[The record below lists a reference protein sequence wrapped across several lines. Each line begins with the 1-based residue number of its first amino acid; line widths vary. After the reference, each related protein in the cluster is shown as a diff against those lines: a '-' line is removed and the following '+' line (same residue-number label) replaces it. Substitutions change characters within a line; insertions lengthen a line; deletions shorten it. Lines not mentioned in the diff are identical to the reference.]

1 MASYSPGTSFYP
13 CPLSAADVFKP
24 QPAPPPIYYLKDHVR
39 VEYND
44 SDWPTTPEGEEEAH
58 KEETD
63 DLNRMDAVGDASMVV
78 RAQPLLGLLSMR
90 MREHREQERSASN
103 RSEGEGI
110 SKEGRFASPGMPSVP
125 FLHSLLTLV
134 AEQSAKVDIPQG
146 PPSALKY
153 SKVLAESNGKPC
165 PRKPLAANASTNVN
179 ARKKSKAASKPSRR
193 RVQVVLT
200 RATEEKEN
208 LPHIPSDSDE
218 IDDPLQT
225 AHAHPAQKNQ
235 SKGQEQ
241 EQKHLFNIDTLPDPF
256 ILTSSDECDDP
267 LEGGQSETK
276 GAAAGEPDRVKGVT
290 TTDFDPAPVTTADAA
305 GAEKAWALKSCL
317 RAANASPK
325 GHTVSFKD
333 PLLKFHFYYY
343 PDPNDI
349 WSQCGLSMRP
359 TRKSFISFLLILG
372 HSPASHRQTLS
383 LSY

>member
-1 MASYSPGTSFYP
+1 MTSYSPGTSFYP

-24 QPAPPPIYYLKDHVR
+24 QPAPPPVYYLKDHVR

-58 KEETD
+58 KEVTNG
-63 DLNRMDAVGDASMVV
+63 LSRISAAGDASMKA
-78 RAQPLLGLLSMR
+78 RAPAPLGLLSAR
-90 MREHREQERSASN
+90 MREHREQEKSASN
-103 RSEGEGI
+103 ESEGEGI

-125 FLHSLLTLV
+125 FLHILLTLV
-134 AEQSAKVDIPQG
+134 AEQAAKADIPQG

-153 SKVLAESNGKPC
+153 SKVLTESNVKPC
-165 PRKPLAANASTNVN
+165 ARKPLAANANANAN

-208 LPHIPSDSDE
+208 LPHVLSGSDE

-241 EQKHLFNIDTLPDPF
+241 EQKHLFNDIDTLPDPF

-267 LEGGQSETK
+267 LQGGQNETIS
-276 GAAAGEPDRVKGVT
+276 AVAGEPDRVKGVT
-290 TTDFDPAPVTTADAA
+290 TTDFDPAPVTTAGAA
-305 GAEKAWALKSCL
+305 GAGNAWTPKSCL

-333 PLLKFHFYYY
+333 PLLKFHFYHY

-359 TRKSFISFLLILG
+359 TRKSFHIL
-372 HSPASHRQTLS
+372 PTNLRPLTCKP
-383 LSY
+383 

>member
-1 MASYSPGTSFYP
+1 MTSYSPGTSFYP

-24 QPAPPPIYYLKDHVR
+24 QPAPPPVYYLKDHVR

-58 KEETD
+58 KEVTNG
-63 DLNRMDAVGDASMVV
+63 LSRISAAGDASMKA
-78 RAQPLLGLLSMR
+78 RAPAPLGLLSAR
-90 MREHREQERSASN
+90 MREHREQEKSASN
-103 RSEGEGI
+103 ESEGEGI

-125 FLHSLLTLV
+125 FLHILLTLI
-134 AEQSAKVDIPQG
+134 AEQSAKADIPQG
-146 PPSALKY
+146 PPSVLKY
-153 SKVLAESNGKPC
+153 SKVLTESNVNPRA
-165 PRKPLAANASTNVN
+165 RKPLAANAN
-179 ARKKSKAASKPSRR
+179 ANTGKKSKAASKPSRR

-200 RATEEKEN
+200 RASEEKEN
-208 LPHIPSDSDE
+208 LPHVSSDSE

-225 AHAHPAQKNQ
+225 AHAHPAQKDS

-241 EQKHLFNIDTLPDPF
+241 EQKYLFNNIDTLPDPF
-256 ILTSSDECDDP
+256 ILTSSDERDDP

-276 GAAAGEPDRVKGVT
+276 GATAGEPDKVKGVT
-290 TTDFDPAPVTTADAA
+290 ITNSDPAPVTTTDTACV
-305 GAEKAWALKSCL
+305 GSAWTPKSCL
-317 RAANASPK
+317 RAANTSRK

-359 TRKSFISFLLILG
+359 TRKSFTSFLLIVG
-372 HSPASHRQTLS
+372 HSPASHSQTLS